1 MKKIIS
7 LILVLCFVLSLCA
20 CTKTPAKPGDKN
32 ESSEESKPTV
42 SYADEVFAP
51 ARTYSKNAVA
61 NKRTLSNTVYKL
73 KTDKKLNV
81 LYYGGSVTVGVGSS
95 SGNSWAK
102 KSEAWLKETYPD
114 AEINCTN
121 SAIGGTGVYYGNMRA
136 DSAVFAHKPDLLFVE
151 FALNDKYENFY
162 YAQSAY
168 Y

>member
-1 MKKIIS
+1 MKKILS

-20 CTKTPAKPGDKN
+20 CAKTPAKPDDKN

-61 NKRTLSNTVYKL
+61 KKRTLSNTVYKL

-95 SGNSWAK
+95 GGNSWAK
-102 KSEAWLKETYPD
+102 SRKLGLK
-114 AEINCTN
+114 
-121 SAIGGTGVYYGNMRA
+121 
-136 DSAVFAHKPDLLFVE
+136 KPTLMP
-151 FALNDKYENFY
+151 K
-162 YAQSAY
+162 
-168 Y
+168 